1 MLDATLQYLDANR
14 MDLAALVCA
23 IGRSNGQLSQTP
35 LLYEYIIVND
45 GSTDDTENIVK
56 KYIAANVVNEDIV
69 KLISLHTNCGKGG
82 AVKMGMLQ
90 SSGHLCLMI
99 DADGATDISDG
110 LPKVLHEMKR
120 LSHGELSLRLE
131 NAITNRCCHYLP
143 PMAVFGSRAHLE
155 EASAASRSKI
165 RTFLMHSFHFFVKI
179 LCSPSIKDT
188 QCGFKLFTHSAAVI
202 LFTNLHLRRW

>member
-23 IGRSNGQLSQTP
+23 IGSSNGRLSKTP

-45 GSTDDTENIVK
+45 GSTDDTEHIVK
-56 KYIAANVVNEDIV
+56 KYAANVVNDDIV
-69 KLISLHTNCGKGG
+69 KLISMHKNCGKGG
-82 AVKMGMLQ
+82 AVRMGMLH

-120 LSHGELSLRLE
+120 TSGEISSLRRE
-131 NAITNRCCHYLP
+131 NVIADPCHYLP

-179 LCSPSIKDT
+179 LCSPRIKDT